1 VKDDVDEI
9 IDSIKAEKTTK
20 ADLAKAESPKTET
33 QALRFHPRSNARL
46 ARESG
51 RNLGKNPP
59 TLGVCGLPW
68 TFSLRLRVSGV
79 WGGPPP
85 PPPSPPRGN
94 FCSSYEP
101 GTALLPCSLA
111 VQPAAC
117 QQPCSAQLAACSLA
131 CNLACRLAVHKQ
143 LPAALQ
149 PAACCLQPC
158 SLAVQRFGLFARA
171 ILKSFYFESIQLF
184 T

>member
-1 VKDDVDEI
+1 MKDDVDEI

-46 ARESG
+46 ERESG

-68 TFSLRLRVSGV
+68 TFSLRLRVRGV

-85 PPPSPPRGN
+85 PSPPPPRGDPPERQ
-94 FCSSYEP
+94 SVRY
-101 GTALLPCSLA
+101 L
-111 VQPAAC
+111 Q
-117 QQPCSAQLAACSLA
+117 
-131 CNLACRLAVHKQ
+131 RLV
-143 LPAALQ
+143 
-149 PAACCLQPC
+149 
-158 SLAVQRFGLFARA
+158 SV
-171 ILKSFYFESIQLF
+171 
-184 T
+184 